1 MMKRS
6 MRLIL
11 GSALCATALSF
22 GHIQNA
28 YADPNA
34 QKKLIQEDE
43 KAVKKAI
50 QQVHKDIVKG
60 DTARLAADQEVLA
73 QAQQKLEQDR
83 GGVGSAS
90 S

>member
-1 MMKRS
+1 M
-6 MRLIL
+6 
-11 GSALCATALSF
+11 LCATALSL
-22 GHIQNA
+22 GQVQNA
-28 YADPNA
+28 YSDQNP

-50 QQVHKDIVKG
+50 AQVHKDIVKG
-60 DTARLAADQEVLA
+60 DTARLAADQEALA